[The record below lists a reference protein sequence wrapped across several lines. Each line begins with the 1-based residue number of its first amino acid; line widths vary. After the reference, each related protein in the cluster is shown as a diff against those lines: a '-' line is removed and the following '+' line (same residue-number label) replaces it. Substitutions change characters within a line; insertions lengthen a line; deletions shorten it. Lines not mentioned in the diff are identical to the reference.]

1 MTNFWLRVTEVPRER
16 LHPKRVRPMCFL
28 QHRRTDTIRSEQS
41 DQTRQCL
48 MQLHGI
54 AQCCFE
60 KSELLSHRT
69 RRLRF
74 QFNGNNRMLRS
85 KVFQMR
91 VQHPK
96 KDVFVVGRLRNFEN
110 ALVLRFVSESNAQ
123 AQFFGDEIDGV

>member
-1 MTNFWLRVTEVPRER
+1 MTRPEKTKGAVSMKFDVGHTSIVVIPSAVEGSRDVTFQIPHPDPSTPLGMTNFWLRVTEVPRER

-60 KSELLSHRT
+60 KSKLLSHRT
-69 RRLRF
+69 
-74 QFNGNNRMLRS
+74 
-85 KVFQMR
+85 
-91 VQHPK
+91 
-96 KDVFVVGRLRNFEN
+96 
-110 ALVLRFVSESNAQ
+110 
-123 AQFFGDEIDGV
+123 

>member
-1 MTNFWLRVTEVPRER
+1 MKFDVGHTPNPVIPSAVEGSRHVTFQILHRDPSTPLGMTNFWLRVTEVPRER

-60 KSELLSHRT
+60 KSKLLSHRT
-69 RRLRF
+69 
-74 QFNGNNRMLRS
+74 
-85 KVFQMR
+85 
-91 VQHPK
+91 
-96 KDVFVVGRLRNFEN
+96 
-110 ALVLRFVSESNAQ
+110 
-123 AQFFGDEIDGV
+123 